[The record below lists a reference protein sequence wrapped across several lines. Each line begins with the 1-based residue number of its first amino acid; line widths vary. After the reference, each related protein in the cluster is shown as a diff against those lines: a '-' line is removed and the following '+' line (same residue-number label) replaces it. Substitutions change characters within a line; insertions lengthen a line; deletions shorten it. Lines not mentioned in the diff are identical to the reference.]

1 MTVTGRLY
9 LAEVSMDTVQPLAFH
24 LRRVREFSVFASKF
38 ERISMHGIKLGEC
51 TEFNVLGMTHFSSL
65 AAHAIKV
72 KCDKGLALNYVMFDY
87 ILNMGTSKYYVI
99 TFRDIFNP
107 PTPFPTASSFGTLV
121 GGANLMT

>member
-1 MTVTGRLY
+1 MKDVTVTGRLY

-51 TEFNVLGMTHFSSL
+51 TEFNILGMTHFSSL

-72 KCDKGLALNYVMFDY
+72 KCDKGLALNYVMFVY
-87 ILNMGTSKYYVI
+87 ILNIYFLLKPMQCTTQHVARK
-99 TFRDIFNP
+99 
-107 PTPFPTASSFGTLV
+107 
-121 GGANLMT
+121 